1 MIIIPKE
8 KPAIRNLNSY
18 YLNINKL
25 IEHYQGELGS
35 GVVHFESPTMQCA
48 LFFDEYQVINGCFED
63 KKGVVGGGAAIE
75 RIMRMASTSN
85 FVVSVYGIRTDRLY
99 YWANLS
105 NSEVLYDGLTTEF
118 TDLEGLLRKM
128 EAEKLTGCIDA
139 RLKGDFKG
147 GLLFFF
153 NGETIGGLSA
163 EDSGNIDRSGA
174 FRDELVNRS
183 RAYGGEFSVSRIF
196 LDNAENGSP
205 LTPQAPT
212 KAKQKKTVSAAEKP
226 QEKRRSAEKKDRRI
240 VSMLEG
246 LLGTLER
253 VVRKNRK
260 IRHDFETLLNRKFVE
275 KVDTY
280 EFLDP
285 FAAEFQYAD
294 GKVIFT
300 GDASP
305 KELVAAISETVSE
318 IAGETGITSELRRE
332 LHPWRQT
339 FADEMIEFDLRL

>member
-18 YLNINKL
+18 YLNIQKL
-25 IEHYQGELGS
+25 VEHYQGELGS
-35 GVVHFESPTMQCA
+35 GVVHFESPAMRCA
-48 LFFDEYQVINGCFED
+48 LYFDEYQVVNGCLEY
-63 KKGVVGGGAAIE
+63 KKGVVSGKPAIE
-75 RIMRMASTSN
+75 QIMRVASSSN
-85 FVVSVYGIRTDRLY
+85 FVVSVYGILTDRLY

-128 EAEKLTGCIDA
+128 EAEKLTGYIDS

-147 GLLFFF
+147 GFLFFF
-153 NGETIGGLSA
+153 NGETIGGLPA

-174 FRDELVNRS
+174 FREELINRS

-196 LDNAENGSP
+196 LDNAEKGSP
-205 LTPQAPT
+205 LTPRTPPE
-212 KAKQKKTVSAAEKP
+212 AKQEKKASAAKGP
-226 QEKRRSAEKKDRRI
+226 QENRKSAEKNDRRI
-240 VSMLEG
+240 LAMLEG

-253 VVRKNRK
+253 VIRNNRK

-280 EFLDP
+280 DFLDP
-285 FAAEFQYAD
+285 FAAEFQYEG
-294 GKVIFT
+294 GKVTFT

-305 KELVAAISETVSE
+305 KELVAAISEIVSG
-318 IAGETGITSELRRE
+318 IAEETGVVPELRRE
-332 LHPWRQT
+332 LYSWRQA
-339 FADEMIEFDLRL
+339 FADEVIEFDLRL

>member
-18 YLNINKL
+18 YLNIKKL

-35 GVVHFESPTMQCA
+35 GVVHFESPSMQCA
-48 LFFDEYQVINGCFED
+48 LFFDEYQVVNGCCED
-63 KKGVVGGGAAIE
+63 KKGVTGGSAAIE
-75 RIMRMASTSN
+75 QIVRMAQTSN

-128 EAEKLTGCIDA
+128 EAEKLTGYIDA

>member
-8 KPAIRNLNSY
+8 KPAIRSLNSY
-18 YLNINKL
+18 YLNIKKL
-25 IEHYQGELGS
+25 VEHYQGALGS
-35 GVVHFESPTMQCA
+35 GVVHFESPSMQAA
-48 LFFDEYQVINGCFED
+48 LFFDEYQVVNGCFED
-63 KKGVVGGGAAIE
+63 KKGVIGGRAAIE
-75 RIMRMASTSN
+75 QIMRMASTSN
-85 FVVSVYGIRTDRLY
+85 FVVSVYGIRTDRFY

-105 NSEVLYDGLTTEF
+105 NSEVLYDALTTEF

-128 EAEKLTGCIDA
+128 EAEKLTGYIDA

-174 FRDELVNRS
+174 FREELINHS
-183 RAYGGEFSVSRIF
+183 RAYGGEFSVWRIF
-196 LDNAENGSP
+196 LNNTENASP
-205 LTPQAPT
+205 ATPQEPT
-212 KAKQKKTVSAAEKP
+212 KTKQKKKDSAAEGP
-226 QEKRRSAEKKDRRI
+226 QEKRKSAEKNDRRI
-240 VSMLEG
+240 LTMLEG
-246 LLGTLER
+246 LLGTLEH
-253 VVRKNRK
+253 VIRKNRK

-275 KVDTY
+275 KVDEY

-285 FAAEFQYAD
+285 FAAEFRYAG
-294 GKVIFT
+294 GKVTFT
-300 GDASP
+300 GDAPP
-305 KELVAAISETVSE
+305 KVLVAAISEIVSE
-318 IAGETGITSELRRE
+318 IAGENGVVSELRRE